1 METHSF
7 EDLALSPA
15 VMRAIT
21 ELGFEEPTPIQALS
35 IPVIM
40 AGKDVIG
47 QAHTGTGKTAAF
59 GIPIIE
65 RADAKDRRVQAI
77 VLCPTREL
85 AIQTSE
91 ELAKLA
97 KHRKGFTI
105 LPVYGGQ
112 PIERQIAALRAGVTV
127 VIATPGRLLDHLRRR
142 SLSLDGVRMIVLDE
156 ADEMLDMGFR
166 DDIEMIIS
174 RVPSPRQTVLFSA
187 TMSPEI
193 LSLAGRFLKNPEKLQ
208 VVHRELTV
216 PGIEQSYFEVRES
229 MKVEVLT
236 RLIDLYNPKLTLVFC
251 NTKRRVDEL
260 VSHLQAR
267 GYPAE
272 ALHGDK
278 NQAQR
283 ERVMAGFKKGTTDI
297 LVATDVA
304 ARGIDVEDISVVVN
318 FDVPQDPEYYIHRIG
333 RTARAGKTGRSFTF
347 VSGKDVWKLRDIQRY
362 AKIRIAP
369 APIPSDAELKE
380 KRVTQQLEQARERLE
395 RGEQESYVP
404 AIEQFIGEEYT
415 SLDVAAALL
424 RMITGGKKDQ
434 LMSETT
440 ISSDSSDQ
448 RRSEPRRSSGGAPAR
463 RRPYQG
469 RPQPGKRQNYRD

>member
-1 METHSF
+1 
-7 EDLALSPA
+7 
-15 VMRAIT
+15 
-21 ELGFEEPTPIQALS
+21 
-35 IPVIM
+35 
-40 AGKDVIG
+40 
-47 QAHTGTGKTAAF
+47 
-59 GIPIIE
+59 
-65 RADAKDRRVQAI
+65 
-77 VLCPTREL
+77 
-85 AIQTSE
+85 
-91 ELAKLA
+91 
-97 KHRKGFTI
+97 
-105 LPVYGGQ
+105 
-112 PIERQIAALRAGVTV
+112 
-127 VIATPGRLLDHLRRR
+127 
-142 SLSLDGVRMIVLDE
+142 VLDE

-166 DDIEMIIS
+166 EDIEMIIS

-193 LSLAGRFLKNPEKLQ
+193 LALAGRFLKNPERLQ
-208 VVHRELTV
+208 VVHKELTV
-216 PGIEQSYFEVRES
+216 PGIEQSYFELRES

-283 ERVMAGFKKGTTDI
+283 ERVMAGFRKGTTDI

-304 ARGIDVEDISVVVN
+304 ARGIDVEDIAVVVN

-347 VSGKDVWKLRDIQRY
+347 VSGKDIWKLRDIQRY

-380 KRVTQQLEQARERLE
+380 KRVTQQLAQARELIE
-395 RGEQESYVP
+395 RGEQQGYVP
-404 AIEQFIGEEYT
+404 LIEQFIGEEYT

-434 LMSETT
+434 IMSETT
-440 ISSDSSDQ
+440 ISRDSSDQ
-448 RRSEPRRSSGGAPAR
+448 RRSEPRRSSGGAPVR
-463 RRPYQG
+463 RRPSPG